1 MSLSRRNEKKIW
13 HDEAWADYLKL
24 QDNKKLLKKA
34 NTIIKDIE
42 RGGYEGLGKPE
53 PLKDNLSGYWSRRID
68 EYHRIVYK
76 VEGEV
81 IEIIQCGTHY
91 HQ

>member
-1 MSLSRRNEKKIW
+1 MKKIW

-34 NTIIKDIE
+34 KAIIKDIE

>member
-1 MSLSRRNEKKIW
+1 MKKIW

-24 QDNKKLLKKA
+24 QDNKKFLKKA
-34 NTIIKDIE
+34 NAIIKDIE
-42 RGGYEGLGKPE
+42 RGGYEGLSKPE

>member
-1 MSLSRRNEKKIW
+1 MKKIW

-34 NTIIKDIE
+34 NAIIKDIE
-42 RGGYEGLGKPE
+42 RGGYGGLGKPE

>member
-1 MSLSRRNEKKIW
+1 MKKIW
-13 HDEAWADYLKL
+13 HDEAWADYLKF

-34 NTIIKDIE
+34 NAIIKDIE

>member
-1 MSLSRRNEKKIW
+1 MKKIW

-53 PLKDNLSGYWSRRID
+53 PLKDNLSGY
-68 EYHRIVYK
+68 
-76 VEGEV
+76 
-81 IEIIQCGTHY
+81 
-91 HQ
+91 

>member
-1 MSLSRRNEKKIW
+1 MKKIW

-34 NTIIKDIE
+34 NAIIKDIE
-42 RGGYEGLGKPE
+42 RGGYKGLGKPE

>member
-1 MSLSRRNEKKIW
+1 MKKIW

-24 QDNKKLLKKA
+24 QDNKKFPKKA
-34 NTIIKDIE
+34 NAIIKDIE

>member
-1 MSLSRRNEKKIW
+1 MKKIW

-34 NTIIKDIE
+34 NAIIKDIE

-53 PLKDNLSGYWSRRID
+53 PLKDTLSGYWSRRID

>member
-1 MSLSRRNEKKIW
+1 MSLSRRNVKKIW

-34 NTIIKDIE
+34 NAIIKDIE

-68 EYHRIVYK
+68 EYHPIVYK

>member
-1 MSLSRRNEKKIW
+1 MSLSRHNVKKIW

-34 NTIIKDIE
+34 NAIIKDIE

-76 VEGEV
+76 VESEV

>member
-1 MSLSRRNEKKIW
+1 MKKIW
-13 HDEAWADYLKL
+13 HDEAWTDYLKL

-34 NTIIKDIE
+34 NAIIKDIE

-76 VEGEV
+76 VEGEI